1 MTAHLFSKLEDSW
14 QDKTFSLFICFL
26 AWHSQTMNDLKF
38 AGFCLLFE
46 TGLKENAMQG
56 GLVGLMILS
65 VMFRDY

>member
-1 MTAHLFSKLEDSW
+1 MT
-14 QDKTFSLFICFL
+14 
-26 AWHSQTMNDLKF
+26 DLKF

-65 VMFRDY
+65 Y